1 MTIYSLLGGIK
12 MKKIKQLTF
21 VLFIFSAL
29 LFLYPVTQV
38 FALEGA
44 HGHQSLQ
51 SDIESLKMRV
61 QALESAISA
70 QQNNPMEPAPPT
82 QPQDMGQN
90 GGMSISQ
97 ALSRLAVAINR
108 EVKRPDILY
117 TAMKQCKIHMGLR
130 FFPPESIPR
139 LITNLRQNG
148 EAGARCYC
156 SHSGATAST
165 FEVECQPFQ

>member
-1 MTIYSLLGGIK
+1 

-21 VLFIFSAL
+21 VLFIFSVLA
-29 LFLYPVTQV
+29 FSYPATQV
-38 FALEGA
+38 FAQEGA

-61 QALESAISA
+61 EALESAISA
-70 QQNNPMEPAPPT
+70 QQNNPIAPAPM
-82 QPQDMGQN
+82 QNQDIAQN
-90 GGMSISQ
+90 GGMSIGQ
-97 ALSRLAVAINR
+97 AVSRLAVAINR
-108 EVKRPDILY
+108 QVTSPGNLY
-117 TAMKQCKIHMGLR
+117 SAMQQCQIAMGLR

-156 SHSGATAST
+156 SHPATAGK
-165 FEVECQPFQ
+165 FGVECQPFQ